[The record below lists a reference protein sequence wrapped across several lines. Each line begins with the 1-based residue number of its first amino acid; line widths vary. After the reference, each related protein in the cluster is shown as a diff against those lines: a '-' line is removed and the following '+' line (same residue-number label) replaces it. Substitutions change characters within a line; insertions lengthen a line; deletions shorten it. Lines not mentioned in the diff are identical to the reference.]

1 MKMDKYK
8 SVVVMV
14 SLKTGCN
21 SDKPMILKGLSAMQ
35 CPVQTVL
42 AADGKLWT
50 STTPDFA
57 VPLIHNFSPV
67 HPPGL
72 ITR

>member
-1 MKMDKYK
+1 MDKYK

-21 SDKPMILKGLSAMQ
+21 SGKPLIQKDLSASQ
-35 CPVQTVL
+35 YPVQPVL

-57 VPLIHNFSPV
+57 VSLIHNFSPV
-67 HPPGL
+67 HPPG
-72 ITR
+72 

>member
-1 MKMDKYK
+1 MDKYK

-21 SDKPMILKGLSAMQ
+21 SGNTLIKKDLSALQ
-35 CPVQTVL
+35 CPVQPVL
-42 AADGKLWT
+42 AAPGKLWT
-50 STTPDFA
+50 SNAPDIA
-57 VPLIHNFSPV
+57 VLLIHNFSLA
-67 HPPGL
+67 HAPGL

>member
-1 MKMDKYK
+1 MDKYK

-14 SLKTGCN
+14 SLKAGCN
-21 SDKPMILKGLSAMQ
+21 SDKPMIKKDLSVLQ
-35 CPVQTVL
+35 YPVQPAL
-42 AADGKLWT
+42 AAGGKLWT
-50 STTPDFA
+50 STTADFA
-57 VPLIHNFSPV
+57 EPLIHNFSPV

>member
-1 MKMDKYK
+1 MDKYK
-8 SVVVMV
+8 SLVVMV

-21 SDKPMILKGLSAMQ
+21 SDKPMIQKDLSLLQ
-35 CPVQTVL
+35 YPVQPVL

-50 STTPDFA
+50 STTADFA
-57 VPLIHNFSPV
+57 ELLTHNFSPV